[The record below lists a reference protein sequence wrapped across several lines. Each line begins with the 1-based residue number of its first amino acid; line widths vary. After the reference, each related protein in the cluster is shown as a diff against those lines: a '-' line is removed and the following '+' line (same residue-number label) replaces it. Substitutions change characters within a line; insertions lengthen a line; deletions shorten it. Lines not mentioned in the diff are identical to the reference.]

1 MYPGAPQGQACDTHT
16 IETELQCSS
25 DVYTCMPLVPPRGPR
40 DLPTPLSQGG
50 ITWRETRSLSW
61 GRGFFVDL
69 DRGLLHGDGR
79 GLLMG
84 VNAATSGGADV
95 IFMDLEIVA
104 LSRTPSA
111 RVFAQVCT
119 RLPSARKI
127 THTSD
132 LAPHPPLFYQ
142 AGVINITVGMFFI
155 MGSDMLFFM
164 GSARYSPR
172 IAV

>member
-1 MYPGAPQGQACDTHT
+1 MQLGRLHIYAPSA
-16 IETELQCSS
+16 
-25 DVYTCMPLVPPRGPR
+25 PRGPR
-40 DLPTPLSQGG
+40 DLPNPLSPGG

-119 RLPSARKI
+119 RLTSALIFFTFR
-127 THTSD
+127 
-132 LAPHPPLFYQ
+132 LFSTPRGLKRV
-142 AGVINITVGMFFI
+142 A
-155 MGSDMLFFM
+155 
-164 GSARYSPR
+164 SP
-172 IAV
+172 